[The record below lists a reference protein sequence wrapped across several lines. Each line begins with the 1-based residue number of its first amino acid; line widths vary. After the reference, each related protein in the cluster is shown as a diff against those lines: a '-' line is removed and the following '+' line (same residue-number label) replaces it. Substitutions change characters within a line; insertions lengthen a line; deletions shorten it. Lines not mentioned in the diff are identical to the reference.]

1 MGTMAD
7 RKDHLIED
15 GRDES
20 CREEV
25 QKRSRRD
32 PEEVQKRR
40 AGSLSYRRGSQ
51 RVLKAHSVL
60 KHA

>member
-1 MGTMAD
+1 MGTMSN
-7 RKDHLIED
+7 RKDCLIED

-25 QKRSRRD
+25 QKRGNTRLPSPR
-32 PEEVQKRR
+32 KRR
-40 AGSLSYRRGSQ
+40 GGSLSYRRGPQ

-60 KHA
+60 